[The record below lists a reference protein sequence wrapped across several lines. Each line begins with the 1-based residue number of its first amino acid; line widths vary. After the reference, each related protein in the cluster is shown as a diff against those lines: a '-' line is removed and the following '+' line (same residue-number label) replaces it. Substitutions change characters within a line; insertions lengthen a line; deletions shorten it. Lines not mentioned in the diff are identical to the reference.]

1 MKVLIVHNSLNP
13 CGGAERVSLH
23 TIKALME
30 AGHNVALGTV
40 EKTNWAKVFGV
51 MGIRLPSIP
60 KEYFLVFRQMKSFS
74 IYQRTLAVLHV
85 MRFSIKKEFDLMI
98 NTHGDVMLLP
108 TDITYLHFPAL
119 ALLAKEPWRQHV
131 KYTQSL
137 LWRAYF
143 EPYHIMQ
150 RCFAVSVSKKSLV
163 LTNSNFSKE
172 VIKKYMGCNAIVV
185 YPPVEVHDYL
195 KLAENVDRDDAIM
208 VISRFSE
215 EKNLHL
221 IPFIAR
227 ELPSVKFHVAG
238 SVSSY
243 KSRVYYEEIQRLIK
257 KFDLKN
263 VHLHPNVAHHV
274 KLELLSKS
282 KVFLHLMPYE
292 HFGIAVV

>member
-108 TDITYLHFPAL
+108 
-119 ALLAKEPWRQHV
+119 
-131 KYTQSL
+131 
-137 LWRAYF
+137 
-143 EPYHIMQ
+143 
-150 RCFAVSVSKKSLV
+150 
-163 LTNSNFSKE
+163 
-172 VIKKYMGCNAIVV
+172 
-185 YPPVEVHDYL
+185 
-195 KLAENVDRDDAIM
+195 
-208 VISRFSE
+208 
-215 EKNLHL
+215 
-221 IPFIAR
+221 
-227 ELPSVKFHVAG
+227 
-238 SVSSY
+238 
-243 KSRVYYEEIQRLIK
+243 
-257 KFDLKN
+257 
-263 VHLHPNVAHHV
+263 
-274 KLELLSKS
+274 
-282 KVFLHLMPYE
+282 
-292 HFGIAVV
+292 